1 MEKKNAKIA
10 IKLMEI
16 LQSWK
21 TTWTVLDIG
30 TTLKPNPYPLSNH
43 NMGMGW
49 YTKAAISP
57 KKSNT
62 GYLSQEKA
70 AGNLLETESLIQAL
84 FTYLHALNTH

>member
-1 MEKKNAKIA
+1 MEKKNAEIA

-21 TTWTVLDIG
+21 TTWTVLDIE
-30 TTLKPNPYPLSNH
+30 TALKPNPHPPNH

-57 KKSNT
+57 KKRNT

-70 AGNLLETESLIQAL
+70 AGNLSETESLIQAL
-84 FTYLHALNTH
+84 FTYLRALNTH